1 MARELKSESQIA
13 ALLEAQMT
21 PAARIGL
28 VLLAALLCIQGL
40 RLFYDRTQVLQ
51 QEAAY
56 LASEISAMS
65 DETLLPAWTARA
77 RSAEAAAQAWSG
89 LAWRAA
95 APGIAA
101 AEIEAA
107 LRVHLAAG
115 RFEEL
120 RLEVN
125 PEPIETGRIRQLR
138 FSLSGEVAKTRAHAL
153 LAELS
158 ASKPLLQ
165 VTSLQFAKQGKEK
178 FSVEIEGVAP
188 YMED

>member
-1 MARELKSESQIA
+1 MAQDRKSDSQLA
-13 ALLEAQMT
+13 SLLEAQMT

-28 VLLAALLCIQGL
+28 VFLAALLCIQGL
-40 RLFYDRTQVLQ
+40 RLFYDRTQALQ

-65 DETLLPAWTARA
+65 DEALLPAWTERA
-77 RSAEAAAQAWSG
+77 QSAEAAAEAWSG
-89 LAWRAA
+89 LAWRAT

-107 LRVHLAAG
+107 LRARIEAG
-115 RFEEL
+115 RFEKL

-125 PEPIETGRIRQLR
+125 PEPIETGRIRHLR
-138 FSLSGEVAKTRAHAL
+138 FSLSGEIPKTRAHAL
-153 LAELS
+153 LTELS

-165 VTSLQFAKQGKEK
+165 VTTLQFAKQGAEN

-188 YMED
+188 YQEN